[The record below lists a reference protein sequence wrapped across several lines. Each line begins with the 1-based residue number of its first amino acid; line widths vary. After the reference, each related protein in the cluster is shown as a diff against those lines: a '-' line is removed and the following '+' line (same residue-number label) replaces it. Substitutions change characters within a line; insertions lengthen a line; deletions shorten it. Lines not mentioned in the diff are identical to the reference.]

1 MKATAIAC
9 VLAGLA
15 LPAAAQFPG
24 IDLGKIIDY
33 GKKATEASRDFT
45 QDEEIAIGEAA
56 TAGFLGASPLDPN
69 TNLQRYVNRVGKWL
83 ALHSERPDLPWTFAV
98 IDTETINAFALPGGY
113 VIVSKGLVKRLASE
127 SELAGV
133 LAHEIA
139 HVVKRHQI
147 KAIQSAAGSGL
158 LTSIGKDVA
167 SSAVSRTGGGY
178 MAQQAKQ
185 LGVNV
190 AGDLLK
196 NGFFLRPLDRSLE
209 TEADQMAVI
218 IAARSGYDPYGLPAV
233 LQMLAQ
239 EKGSGDGASVFA
251 THPAPGDRLADLEKV
266 MPAVELYAAQ
276 PQLEARFKRAVGT
289 TQ

>member
-1 MKATAIAC
+1 MKTIFAC
-9 VLAGLA
+9 ALLAAA

-33 GKKATEASRDFT
+33 GKKATEATRDFT
-45 QDEEIAIGEAA
+45 QEEEIAIGEAA
-56 TAGFLGASPLDPN
+56 AAGFLGASPLDPN

-98 IDTETINAFALPGGY
+98 IDTDTINAFALPGGY
-113 VIVSKGLVKRLASE
+113 VIVSKGLVKRLGTE

-139 HVVKRHQI
+139 HVVKKHQI
-147 KAIQSAAGSGL
+147 TAIQAAAKGGL
-158 LTSIGKDVA
+158 LSSIGKDLA

-196 NGFFLRPLDRSLE
+196 DGFFLRPLDRSLE
-209 TEADQMAVI
+209 TEADQMAVV

-239 EKGSGDGASVFA
+239 EKGSNDGASVFS
-251 THPAPGDRLADLEKV
+251 THPPPADRLADLEKV
-266 MPAVELYAAQ
+266 MPAVERYASQ
-276 PQLEARFKRAVGT
+276 PQLEGRFRKAVGAA
-289 TQ
+289 Q